1 MRHDD
6 AGVVEATLPAGA
18 GTAGSR
24 SRVPEARI
32 DCPPRPGGLSLLR
45 LTDTDTLM
53 RKAVQP
59 SVLVGPILLLG
70 LGTGCTPTVKVA
82 TDEPI
87 TINLNVNIR
96 HEILVK
102 VDREL
107 DDLFSD
113 DSELF

>member
-1 MRHDD
+1 MRL
-6 AGVVEATLPAGA
+6 AAIL
-18 GTAGSR
+18 
-24 SRVPEARI
+24 
-32 DCPPRPGGLSLLR
+32 LSL
-45 LTDTDTLM
+45 
-53 RKAVQP
+53 
-59 SVLVGPILLLG
+59 SVLAIAA
-70 LGTGCTPTVKVA
+70 GCTPTVKVA

-87 TINLNVNIR
+87 TINLNVNIK